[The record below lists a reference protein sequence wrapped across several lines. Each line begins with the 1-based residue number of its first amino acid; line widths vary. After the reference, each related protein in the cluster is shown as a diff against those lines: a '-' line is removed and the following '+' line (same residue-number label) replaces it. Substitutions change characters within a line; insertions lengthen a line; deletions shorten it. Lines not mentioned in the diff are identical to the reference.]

1 MSEQAKVWAERVGVF
16 FFTVLEICA
25 LGALLGA
32 VLFPLFGR
40 LGGAH
45 KTTAELI
52 VFGAKTGGFYFMVW
66 APGVALVRVF
76 MRAAAAKRRAG

>member
-1 MSEQAKVWAERVGVF
+1 MNPGRHTSLTKLTQKEVSAAADRHEM
-16 FFTVLEICA
+16 LYS
-25 LGALLGA
+25 
-32 VLFPLFGR
+32 GR

-66 APGVALVRVF
+66 APGAALVREF
-76 MRAAAAKRRAG
+76 WRAGRARGSAETPPR